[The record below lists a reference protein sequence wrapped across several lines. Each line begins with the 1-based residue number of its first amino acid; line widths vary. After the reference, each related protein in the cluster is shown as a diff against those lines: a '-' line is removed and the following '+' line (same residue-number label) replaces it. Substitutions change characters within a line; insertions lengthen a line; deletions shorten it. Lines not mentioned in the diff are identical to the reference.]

1 MPNSTVREGGHNFPL
16 RTKKGGGE
24 GGTHAE
30 GAPPSLRPP
39 LFTADGGEEGGGG
52 GEEKINVLQLLVPFR
67 TSSHHAHTQVLP
79 SPSPLSSSVEDDWTS
94 LAVKRDTL
102 LPDSSGKRQGRLS
115 NHSSGKRRRN
125 GGGNPS
131 VLALLPIYLSE
142 AFATPLFVSAPPPPE
157 GAALWWSCCFLQG
170 GYGGEAGMPC
180 CSPFMP
186 ARKVPR

>member
-1 MPNSTVREGGHNFPL
+1 MSCSSLFPSERL
-16 RTKKGGGE
+16 ART
-24 GGTHAE
+24 
-30 GAPPSLRPP
+30 
-39 LFTADGGEEGGGG
+39 
-52 GEEKINVLQLLVPFR
+52 
-67 TSSHHAHTQVLP
+67 HTQVLLP
-79 SPSPLSSSVEDDWTS
+79 SPPPLSSGIEDDWTS

-102 LPDSSGKRQGRLS
+102 LPDSGKRQARLS

-125 GGGNPS
+125 SGGNPS

-142 AFATPLFVSAPPPPE
+142 AFATPLFVSAPPPPPPE
-157 GAALWWSCCFLQG
+157 GAALWWSCGCFLQG